1 MLLMLGVIGACAGS
15 TGGGIKM
22 IRVLVL
28 YKQGG
33 RELKKLTH
41 PQSVVPVKI
50 GGEILQP
57 EIAESVWGFFSV
69 YMLAYVFLTT
79 FMLLYGSDFITAF
92 SAVGA
97 SINNLGPGLG
107 DVSQN
112 YSSLNDISKI
122 TLSFSMILGRLEIY
136 TLLVLLTPFFW
147 KS

>member
-1 MLLMLGVIGACAGS
+1 MLGVIGACAGS

-28 YKQGG
+28 YKQGR

-50 GGEILQP
+50 GGKILQP

-69 YMLAYVFLTT
+69 YMLTYVFLTT

>member
-1 MLLMLGVIGACAGS
+1 MLS
-15 TGGGIKM
+15 
-22 IRVLVL
+22 
-28 YKQGG
+28 
-33 RELKKLTH
+33 
-41 PQSVVPVKI
+41 
-50 GGEILQP
+50 
-57 EIAESVWGFFSV
+57 
-69 YMLAYVFLTT
+69 YVFLTK
-79 FMLLYGSDFITAF
+79 FMLFYGSDFITAF